1 MEEMEKTYS
10 FLEDGGRFKPNQCIA
25 RHRVAIIV
33 PFRDREEHLRTF
45 FFHIRI
51 SISLPGKNRILSLF
65 KVDVQQSECRTE
77 ISGAGRVITDADR
90 AAHSVKSP
98 KCPRGKIKIQRCS
111 RSAKMRRKT
120 TYKLRS
126 SQYFLLSKTGKTSS
140 EGKICSSAC
149 QTSL

>member
-1 MEEMEKTYS
+1 MSLGWRWAE
-10 FLEDGGRFKPNQCIA
+10 
-25 RHRVAIIV
+25 
-33 PFRDREEHLRTF
+33 LRTF

-98 KCPRGKIKIQRCS
+98 SVPGERLKFNAALGPQKCAEK
-111 RSAKMRRKT
+111 RRT
-120 TYKLRS
+120 N
-126 SQYFLLSKTGKTSS
+126 
-140 EGKICSSAC
+140 
-149 QTSL
+149 